1 MYINTDLTLYNI
13 VTPCQP
19 KNNIETTLKCL
30 LGENSAYFV
39 LKIVLL
45 DIKFDWL
52 GLVYSLVY
60 PILVVVCGRMGQ
72 AKIGK
77 PRKNMMRIVLKRGF
91 SWLGQNLTE
100 IVMEAGKLQV
110 QQILESVFEMDRNWN
125 QLDPG
130 KAVCIL
136 KTIFKYFYYLV
147 FQIHQFLRCMMFYIK

>member
-1 MYINTDLTLYNI
+1 MVMYINTDLTLYNI

-60 PILVVVCGRMGQ
+60 PILVVVCGR
-72 AKIGK
+72 IG
-77 PRKNMMRIVLKRGF
+77 
-91 SWLGQNLTE
+91 
-100 IVMEAGKLQV
+100 
-110 QQILESVFEMDRNWN
+110 
-125 QLDPG
+125 
-130 KAVCIL
+130 
-136 KTIFKYFYYLV
+136 
-147 FQIHQFLRCMMFYIK
+147 